1 MSSADEILTR
11 RFARLEKTEKCDLS
25 RIEDYLGFKDT
36 ENEKLSISLQKK
48 NTHSECLLTIRY
60 LKKEFDVNNHGVLK
74 KLPEDIIQEIS
85 EYLNYDIEIGI
96 RVTFT
101 IHFPFESP
109 EWKILHINQ
118 AFNKNINR
126 IRTLAYLQGKINDI
140 TCNWPPTM
148 FIEKQIVIFLINTK
162 LLL

>member
-1 MSSADEILTR
+1 MSTADEILTR

-25 RIEDYLGFKDT
+25 RIEDYLGIKNT

-48 NTHSECLLTIRY
+48 DTHSDCELTIRY
-60 LKKEFDVNNHGVLK
+60 SKKEFDVNNHSVLQN
-74 KLPEDIIQEIS
+74 LPEDIIQEIS

-96 RVTFT
+96 RITFT
-101 IHFPFESP
+101 IHFPFVSP
-109 EWKILHINQ
+109 EWKILYINQ
-118 AFNKNINR
+118 PHNKNINR
-126 IRTLAYLQGKINDI
+126 IRTLTYLQEKINDI

-148 FIEKQIVIFLINTK
+148 FIEKQIAIFLINTH